1 MSVRSSGTGRHR
13 PQKHL
18 SAIYQHRYIHCTY
31 NILTYTHVYDIPV
44 KISPVPFVRCS
55 RLPKNY
61 TYLS

>member
-1 MSVRSSGTGRHR
+1 MSVWSSGTGRHL

-18 SAIYQHRYIHCTY
+18 STIYQHRYIHRTY
-31 NILTYTHVYDIPV
+31 NILTYTQVYDIPV
-44 KISPVPFVRCS
+44 KISPVPFVRRP